1 MASNQPEK
9 LYGHDERIEQQAMR
23 QRDEAAETQIPPA
36 KFLNGRGIPMM
47 ERITSRANPL
57 MTHIRKLAASRSYRA
72 KTGEYLGD
80 GTKLLE
86 EALTWGAAVTTVVY
100 TAAAALPPL
109 PPGIRAVEVPEDVM
123 KSVSPMEA
131 PQGVLFL
138 AREPDTALPE
148 KLSGSRYLV
157 LEGDQ
162 DPGNVGTILRAA
174 DAFEADGLIL
184 LEGCADLY
192 GPKTVRA
199 SMGAVFRLRAWSG
212 TLAELLPLLRAAGLP
227 LLGAALRAD
236 TADARAVD
244 LTRGALLVGSE
255 GRGLSGAA
263 LAACDGTI
271 RIPMG
276 ARCESLNAA
285 VAAAILLWE
294 GYRQSAPG
302 I

>member
-1 MASNQPEK
+1 MA
-9 LYGHDERIEQQAMR
+9 
-23 QRDEAAETQIPPA
+23 
-36 KFLNGRGIPMM
+36 
-47 ERITSRANPL
+47 ERITSRTNPL

-109 PPGIRAVEVPEDVM
+109 PPDIRAVEVPEDVM
-123 KSVSPMEA
+123 KSVSPMES
-131 PQGVLFL
+131 PQGTLFL
-138 AREPDTALPE
+138 AKEPDTALPE
-148 KLSGSRYLV
+148 KLPGSRYLV
-157 LEGDQ
+157 LEGVQ

-255 GRGLSGAA
+255 GRGLSEAA